1 MTSLIN
7 ADTSNGLKLT
17 SDTSGNLDLQSAGT
31 TKVAVTSSG
40 ASVTGDIALSSHLD
54 MTDSGIIKLGS
65 DDDLLIKHDGTNG
78 SIVNSTGDLYLSD
91 AGGNIYIQAKTGEQS
106 IAAFADGAVDLY
118 HNNVKKLATQAIG
131 VNLTGAQ
138 VGGAGAVASTGSWTG
153 SDGVI
158 FHTSSPS
165 LNLASYG
172 VLVSHTY
179 RGVFFTNS
187 LWNVYDESNV
197 GVHLVG
203 GATSWT
209 ANSDERIKENIT
221 ELNGSTAY
229 NHVKAARA
237 VTFNWKQAAHNAKA
251 GKKIG
256 FIAQDWETAY
266 PEVVDESLA
275 SPQIAEEIDGIEAD
289 TQIKGMQYTETIPV
303 LMAALKEAIAKI
315 EVLETKVAALEA

>member
-7 ADTSNGLKLT
+7 ADTSGGLKLT

-106 IAAFADGAVDLY
+106 IVAFADGAVDLY
-118 HNNVKKLATQAIG
+118 HDNTKKLATQAIG

-153 SDGVI
+153 SGDIV
-158 FHTSSPS
+158 FHTTSPS
-165 LNLASYG
+165 LNLGAYG
-172 VLVSHTY
+172 VVVSHTY
-179 RGVFFTNS
+179 RGVFFTNAS
-187 LWNVYDESNV
+187 WNVFDENNV
-197 GVHLVG
+197 GMYLNG
-203 GATSWT
+203 GATGWSNT
-209 ANSDERIKENIT
+209 SDERIKKNIT
-221 ELNGSTAY
+221 ELNGTTAY

-237 VTFNWKQAAHNAKA
+237 VTFNWKQEAHDAKA
-251 GKKIG
+251 GKQVG

-275 SPQIAEEIDGIEAD
+275 SPQVAAEIEGIEVD